1 MNEVVSE
8 INEYFIYIYLIVLDE
23 REPSKRK
30 IKPPSQPLLDLEFGE
45 SSDDSDFNI
54 DDIHQGSDDDSFI
67 TEDENGKILY
77 YFHSKF

>member
-1 MNEVVSE
+1 MVC
-8 INEYFIYIYLIVLDE
+8 LDE

-54 DDIHQGSDDDSFI
+54 EDHHERSDDDSFNS
-67 TEDENGKILY
+67 EDDDDGK
-77 YFHSKF
+77 